1 LLTASM
7 KGMVALSGLEAM
19 SNGIQF
25 VKNEDAGIVTW
36 GKKRLPRLKKLW
48 AFYSG
53 KSGIG
58 RFVQTSFLFYGGL
71 TTFFLVAFSIRFDVF
86 DGTLGRTLVG
96 NLAYIG
102 FSQYP
107 GGNVFFWVYQVLAV
121 LLLAAASMTAF
132 QDAQATEW
140 RDVAIGEIPE
150 VIIYRDPRGTFTRSV
165 TITFAIAVLIMLL
178 VRGQTTVA
186 APFYG
191 VGVFMPIMVMGLAVR
206 QHMLHNYTGRVRT
219 WGAAGAGLAAAFAAT
234 IFVGQIAGKWE
245 EGGWIRLVTFS
256 VLFLSAHLVL
266 ISPVGYRD
274 PRQIQRIVRD
284 KARVQGAMASIVEW
298 QSLKMQEYRYSIL
311 VSVSHFWALFGLY
324 RPVRY
329 DPPVAAGD
337 YDHALHVDHPDAP
350 SILDQYIEKPPQPK
364 TQTGGKP

>member
-1 LLTASM
+1 
-7 KGMVALSGLEAM
+7 
-19 SNGIQF
+19 
-25 VKNEDAGIVTW
+25 
-36 GKKRLPRLKKLW
+36 LW
-48 AFYSG
+48 DFYSG

-102 FSQYP
+102 FSQMP
-107 GGNVFFWVYQVLAV
+107 GGDILFWAYQLLAV
-121 LLLAAASMTAF
+121 ILLAAASMTAF

-165 TITFAIAVLIMLL
+165 TITFGVSILIMLL
-178 VRGQTTVA
+178 VKGQVSVA

-206 QHMLHNYTGRVRT
+206 QHMLQNYTGRVRK
-219 WGAAGAGLAAAFAAT
+219 WGAFAAGFAAALSAT
-234 IFVGQIAGKWE
+234 VFVGQIVGKWE
-245 EGGWIRLVTFS
+245 DGGWIRLISFTT
-256 VLFLSAHLVL
+256 LFTTAHLVIL
-266 ISPVGYRD
+266 SPLGYRD
-274 PRQIQRIVRD
+274 PKQIHRIVRE

-298 QSLKMQEYRYSIL
+298 QSLRMQEYRYSLL
-311 VSVSHFWALFGLY
+311 VGIARLWQLFGIN

-329 DPPVAAGD
+329 EPPAPAGD

-350 SILDQYIEKPPQPK
+350 SLLQQYLENNPQEPRLGGAPK
-364 TQTGGKP
+364 QTIPGNAEGKVN